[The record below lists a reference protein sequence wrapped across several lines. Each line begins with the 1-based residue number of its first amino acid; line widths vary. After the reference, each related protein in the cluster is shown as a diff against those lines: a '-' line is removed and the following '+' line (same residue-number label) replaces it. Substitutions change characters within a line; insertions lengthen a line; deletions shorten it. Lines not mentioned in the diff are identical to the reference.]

1 MAFTYYG
8 LAFLVFLVLD
18 GIWLVVISKKF
29 YDDQLG
35 YLRSK
40 KTNFVAAIIFYLIF
54 IGGCVYFVLLPN
66 QDKSWTSVFSAGA
79 LFGLVTYGTYDLTNL
94 ATLRDWPIKVTLIDL
109 TWGTV
114 ATATACTLAW
124 LIASWL

>member
-1 MAFTYYG
+1 MALIYFG
-8 LAFLVFLVLD
+8 LSFVVFMILD
-18 GIWLVVISKKF
+18 GLWLVVISRKF

-40 KTNFVAAIIFYLIF
+40 KVNFIAALVFYLIF
-54 IGGCVYFVLLPN
+54 IVGCVYFVLLPN
-66 QDKSWTSVFSAGA
+66 QDKTWISVFTSGA
-79 LFGLVTYGTYDLTNL
+79 LFGLVTYATYDLTNL
-94 ATLRDWPIKVTLIDL
+94 ATLRDWPLKVTLIDL

-114 ATATACTLAW
+114 ATASACTLAW